1 MFKNFKLSEA
11 HIPVWLLI
19 IVAVLFMIFG
29 IFIGS
34 EINKDKH
41 IVQAN
46 ESISFEEQTT
56 EEPLESE
63 QWTKRSRI

>member
-1 MFKNFKLSEA
+1 
-11 HIPVWLLI
+11 
-19 IVAVLFMIFG
+19 MIFG

-56 EEPLESE
+56 EEPLAVRTVDKT
-63 QWTKRSRI
+63 Q

>member
-1 MFKNFKLSEA
+1 MFKNFKFSEV

-56 EEPLESE
+56 EEPLAVRTVDKT
-63 QWTKRSRI
+63 Q